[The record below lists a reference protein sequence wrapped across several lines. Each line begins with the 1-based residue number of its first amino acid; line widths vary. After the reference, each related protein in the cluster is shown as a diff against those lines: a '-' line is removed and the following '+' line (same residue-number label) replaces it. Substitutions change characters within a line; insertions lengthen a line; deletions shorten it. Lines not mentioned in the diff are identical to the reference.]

1 MKNVKFN
8 SIEISIFKEI
18 NELKMNENHGKRS
31 KKFKMAANQQSI
43 GWQRTSMNER
53 IIVGKDRGFFHL
65 PVLTSP
71 MVPCLKRP

>member
-31 KKFKMAANQQSI
+31 KKFKMAANQQ
-43 GWQRTSMNER
+43 NNC
-53 IIVGKDRGFFHL
+53 GKR
-65 PVLTSP
+65 
-71 MVPCLKRP
+71 